1 MVRYGLYGACCRWFI
16 VDVLRKSI
24 IVLSLLVGDDDHI
37 FTFITLLCSMVLYIA
52 FEPFPVRTAVLRIAV
67 LQY

>member
-1 MVRYGLYGACCRWFI
+1 MRTYCRWFI

-52 FEPFPVRTAVLRIAV
+52 FEPFPVRNIAV
-67 LQY
+67 TSSSAMRATVLPS